1 MANNLLVNPMRIDSI
16 MASGYKASTLTALGS
31 FQYLRVEKIL
41 WETPLVVGDQ
51 AVIEDLIAGNILAT
65 LQCDTANVSQ
75 CLDWTPKPKRW
86 ADFQVTKLS
95 SGILWIYF
103 A

>member
-1 MANNLLVNPMRIDSI
+1 MANNLLVNPVRIDSI
-16 MASGYKASTLTALGS
+16 MVSGYKASTLTALGS

-51 AVIEDLIAGNILAT
+51 MVIEDLIAGNVLVT
-65 LQCDTANVSQ
+65 LTCDTANVSQ
-75 CLDWTPKPKRW
+75 CLDWTAHPKRW
-86 ADFQVTKLS
+86 QDFQLTKLS
-95 SGILWIYF
+95 SGIVWLYM